1 MIRVLVVD
9 NHALMCAGLRLL
21 VREMDGIEF
30 VGEAGDGRAAIDA
43 VRRLHPEVALIDLIL
58 PRMNGLEAIRRI
70 HALDPAVRIV
80 ALSMHSGTEY
90 VGAALRAGA
99 CGYLVKDAAPQE
111 LENAIREAAAG
122 GSYLAPR
129 ISREAVEA
137 VLDRLAESGAAPDI
151 LTPRQREVLQAIAEG
166 ESTKQIAFR
175 LGLSPKTVETH
186 RAMLMSRLG
195 IREVAGLVRWA
206 IRNGVISTAS

>member
-21 VREMDGIEF
+21 VREMDGIEV

-195 IREVAGLVRWA
+195 VREVAGLVRWA

>member
-1 MIRVLVVD
+1 
-9 NHALMCAGLRLL
+9 
-21 VREMDGIEF
+21 
-30 VGEAGDGRAAIDA
+30 
-43 VRRLHPEVALIDLIL
+43 LIDLIL

-195 IREVAGLVRWA
+195 VREVAGLVRWA

>member
-195 IREVAGLVRWA
+195 VREVAGLVRWA

>member
-21 VREMDGIEF
+21 LREMDGIEV

>member
-21 VREMDGIEF
+21 LREMDGIEV

-195 IREVAGLVRWA
+195 VREVAGLVRWA

>member
-21 VREMDGIEF
+21 LREMDGIEF

-195 IREVAGLVRWA
+195 VREVAGLVRWA

>member
-21 VREMDGIEF
+21 VREMDGIEV

>member
-21 VREMDGIEF
+21 LREMDGIEF

>member
-21 VREMDGIEF
+21 LREMDGIEV

-151 LTPRQREVLQAIAEG
+151 LTPRQREILKEFG
-166 ESTKQIAFR
+166 T
-175 LGLSPKTVETH
+175 LSKDNNPQGSSFFKSVKGFWDS
-186 RAMLMSRLG
+186 MKG
-195 IREVAGLVRWA
+195 
-206 IRNGVISTAS
+206 